1 MPSPTVHTA
10 VVWEDGTAI
19 LMARILGADGT
30 AVDQSDVSTIDL
42 EVFDLNSST
51 PKIAV
56 RSESLTV
63 SVVIFNTLVTSDA
76 RWTVDT
82 TGYNFLYT
90 APASDFVD
98 GNRNYRFKFR
108 VVATTGEVGFVV
120 YDLTT
125 KDVEEILP
133 SD

>member
-1 MPSPTVHTA
+1 MPSPTIHTA

-30 AVDQSDVSTIDL
+30 AVDQSDVATIDL
-42 EVFDLNSST
+42 EVFDLNSTT
-51 PKIAV
+51 PKTAV

-63 SVVIFNTLVTSDA
+63 AAVIFNSLVTTDA
-76 RWTVDT
+76 RWTKDT
-82 TGYNFLYT
+82 TGYNFLFA

-98 GNRNYRFKFR
+98 GNRDYRLKFK
-108 VVATTGEVGFVV
+108 VVATTGEVGFVI

-125 KDVEEILP
+125 KDVEEVLP
-133 SD
+133 A